1 MYMPF
6 ELHVHAVQPTCTS
19 MFSVP
24 APQAAAAASCRGRE
38 CVNLWRQA
46 RWLRF
51 SLPFLLVWL
60 PWFVWEVCA
69 AVELS
74 VEYRSG
80 VLCGSAVGAVVGGV
94 LGYVQFRKSV
104 RLASEILE
112 LLE

>member
-1 MYMPF
+1 MRKF
-6 ELHVHAVQPTCTS
+6 V
-19 MFSVP
+19 
-24 APQAAAAASCRGRE
+24 ASGPL
-38 CVNLWRQA
+38 V
-46 RWLRF
+46 RF

-94 LGYVQFRKSV
+94 LGYVQYRKSV

-112 LLE
+112 LLD